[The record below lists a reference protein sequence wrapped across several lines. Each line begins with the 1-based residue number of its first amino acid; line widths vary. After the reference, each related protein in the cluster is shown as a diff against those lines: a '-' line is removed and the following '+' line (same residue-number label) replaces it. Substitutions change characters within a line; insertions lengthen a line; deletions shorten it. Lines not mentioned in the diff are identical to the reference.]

1 MDRFSKYCKIISGY
15 AFKAKDLMEESD
27 IPVIKIGNIS
37 NGGNVNFSSN
47 TQYVDKSFLSLDEKY
62 HIKNRDILI
71 SLTGSHMNQPNS
83 MVGRSCRSYDNDIYL
98 LNQRA
103 GKVIPF
109 DNANKDYLYYLLSS
123 EEMKYSI
130 VIRAYGAANQVN
142 ISPSDIEG
150 IKWDFPEYDVQ
161 CKIGKILANYDD
173 LIEKNNRKIQIL
185 QDMAEELYKEWF
197 VRFRF
202 PGHEIAKFTDGIP
215 DGWEYKPFS
224 EVVTYERGV
233 SYSSDEIDC
242 EDGINLINL
251 KNINSYGGF
260 RLDGTKKY
268 NGKYRNGQ
276 IVECGD
282 LVMGVTDMTQDRRTV
297 GAVALV
303 PHFDNT
309 CVISADLVKLN
320 SDIDNLFIYSLC
332 RYGYYSKFFSQFAN
346 GSNVLHLKP
355 SSLRNQK
362 VLIPREDLIDSY
374 VKVVKPINNIVNNL
388 NRENDNL
395 KQQRDLLLPRL
406 MSGKLEVKVS

>member
-1 MDRFSKYCKIISGY
+1 
-15 AFKAKDLMEESD
+15 
-27 IPVIKIGNIS
+27 
-37 NGGNVNFSSN
+37 
-47 TQYVDKSFLSLDEKY
+47 
-62 HIKNRDILI
+62 
-71 SLTGSHMNQPNS
+71 
-83 MVGRSCRSYDNDIYL
+83 
-98 LNQRA
+98 
-103 GKVIPF
+103 
-109 DNANKDYLYYLLSS
+109 
-123 EEMKYSI
+123 
-130 VIRAYGAANQVN
+130 
-142 ISPSDIEG
+142 
-150 IKWDFPEYDVQ
+150 
-161 CKIGKILANYDD
+161 
-173 LIEKNNRKIQIL
+173 
-185 QDMAEELYKEWF
+185 MAEELYKEWF

-202 PGHEIAKFTDGIP
+202 PGYKTAKFTDGIP

-224 EVVTYERGV
+224 EVVTFERGV

-268 NGKYRNGQ
+268 NGKYRDGQ
-276 IVECGD
+276 VVKCGD
-282 LVMGVTDMTQDRRTV
+282 LVMGITDMTQDRRTV
-297 GAVALV
+297 GAVALI

-362 VLIPREDLIDSY
+362 MLIPREDLIDSY
-374 VKVVKPINNIVNNL
+374 VKVVRPINDTVNNL

-406 MSGKLEVKVS
+406 MSGKLEVKVKQEV